1 MENTGTKRR
10 VRPAAI
16 IAAVLVLALAI
27 GGTLAYLAR
36 RSASAAN
43 TFTLASTGLTTSVEN
58 DALYLTNTSNTPVFV
73 RGKVVVTWQDGDGNI
88 SATAP
93 VSGTDYSLT
102 RESAWTEHSGA
113 FYYNGTVAVNAK
125 VKLGQCSRLAGANPP
140 EGYTYL
146 NVVLLGESVQSEGS
160 TASDD
165 TAVHDAWGASWDGS
179 AWSFGS

>member
-43 TFTLASTGLTTSVEN
+43 TFTLASTGLTTSVAN
-58 DALYLTNTSNTPVFV
+58 DELRITNTSDTPVLV

-88 SATAP
+88 SAAAP
-93 VSGTDYSLT
+93 VSGADYSLT
-102 RESAWTEHSGA
+102 RESDWTEHSGA
-113 FYYNGTVAVNAK
+113 FYYNGAVAAGAT
-125 VKLGQCSRLAGANPP
+125 VKLGKCSRLAGATPP
-140 EGYTYL
+140 AGFTDL
-146 NVVLLGESVQSEGS
+146 NVVLLAESIQSEGATEDADS
-160 TASDD
+160 
-165 TAVHDAWGASWDGS
+165 AVHDAWGARWSGS
-179 AWSFGS
+179 AWSFN